1 MGNNKVIITGLDTKN
16 IKVLTNK
23 EMNDLFIKYQNG
35 DISAKE
41 QLINGNLKLVL
52 SIIKKYLSTKYN
64 MDDLFQIGCVGLI
77 KAVDNFDLSYNC
89 LFSTYAVPLILGE
102 VKRYIRD
109 TSMLR
114 VSRGIRD
121 LSYQIIS
128 YKEEYLNLYGVE
140 PTSDNICSAFDISK
154 YEYEMCLNS
163 LKDVSS
169 IYDPIYNDGGETI
182 LLLDQLSDNQK
193 LDYETLLNLK
203 NALTKLKERE
213 RKIILSRYLNGY
225 SQTELAVI
233 YNISQAQVSR
243 IEASALEN
251 LKRLIK

>member
-128 YKEEYLNLYGVE
+128 YKEEYLNLYGIE
-140 PTSDNICSAFDISK
+140 PTSDNICSAFDISE